1 MSTTNAK
8 LAPALVKAIAET
20 QDIHADSDNPFH
32 KSRYASLSAHLKV
45 LKPIFA
51 KHGLAIVQMPVGD
64 GESVGIKTTIMHE
77 SGEFIE
83 AVCVIPAKE
92 INGQQAGSV
101 FSYLRRYALAACTG
115 VATDD
120 DDAETDRSARS
131 VSVSTTATAKYI
143 PNTTTYSGPQPS
155 QPSSGGDSGIIV
167 PFGKH
172 KGKSIAQ
179 VAGEDRGYIEWLAS
193 DGEKGY
199 TPKPYNGRISPKD
212 LALKQA
218 AKDVLRGG
226 GSSQQEDSNE
236 DVPF

>member
-1 MSTTNAK
+1 MTTPNAR
-8 LAPALVKAIAET
+8 LALALVKAIAET

-51 KHGLAIVQMPVGD
+51 KHGLAILQMPVGD
-64 GESVGIKTTIMHE
+64 GESVGIKTTIIHE
-77 SGEFIE
+77 SGELVE
-83 AVCVIPAKE
+83 SVCVLPAKE
-92 INGQQAGSV
+92 INGQQAGSM

-120 DDAETDRSARS
+120 DDAEIDRSARP
-131 VSVSTTATAKYI
+131 VSMGSTATAKYI
-143 PNTTTYSGPQPS
+143 PSQSYAGPQPS
-155 QPSSGGDSGIIV
+155 QPQAGGDSGLIV

-172 KGKSIAQ
+172 KGKSMAQ

-218 AKDVLRGG
+218 AKDILKGG
-226 GSSQQEDSNE
+226 GSNHQEDSNE